1 MNYPKRNVNLKYP
14 HFSIY
19 MLWTARIC
27 KPPAFKE
34 FFMIAGT
41 YLAIYES
48 ISEHQIKNE
57 ETCFEQWKS
66 YCKKNEAKPIEKE
79 LVDKLQICD

>member
-1 MNYPKRNVNLKYP
+1 
-14 HFSIY
+14 
-19 MLWTARIC
+19 
-27 KPPAFKE
+27 
-34 FFMIAGT
+34 MIAGT

-57 ETCFEQWKS
+57 ETCYEQWKS